1 MLTWL
6 EQFLVRYPE
15 LALFLVIAAGYWIGS
30 FKIGA
35 FSLGPVTGAL
45 FAGLV
50 VGDFAHVPVSSMTKS
65 FLFLLFLFGVGYS
78 VGPQFVQA
86 MKRDGLKPMF
96 LAVVVCLTG
105 LAAAIVVGKVLG
117 LDPGFAAGLM
127 SGALSQ
133 SAAMG
138 TATDAVNGLSL
149 SEAQRALYVSH
160 IAVADAVC
168 YIFGYAGVITFV
180 TVVAPALLGIDLRT
194 EALKLEQSL
203 GMTRTKPG
211 LASAWR
217 KFELRAY
224 RLDGQ
229 SPLVGLT
236 VAAAEARV
244 TEHRLFVHRI
254 RRGQRVLEAE
264 PGTVLEAGD
273 VIALSGPREVIVGW
287 IGSRA
292 EEVEDRELLDFAL
305 ISADVFLMNAKLA
318 GMNLQEA
325 SQFDWARGLYL
336 RSLSRGGQELPIAP
350 GLVLQRGDILRIVGP
365 EPVVENAAR
374 NIGVIIAPSNTI
386 DFVVM
391 GLAIF
396 LGGVVGVLISIPVGD
411 IKIAL
416 STSVGTLLAGL
427 LVGYLR
433 TQFPRFGR
441 IPDGAI
447 SLMTSLGLAAF
458 VGLTGIHAG
467 PIFLSALRESG
478 IGLLLGGMV
487 VTLLPQIV
495 GFCFGHFV
503 LRMNPILLLGG
514 PDGIADSHGRN
525 GGPPG
530 ALGQPCPGAGLHAGL
545 SGRQHPADHL
555 GFGHGGCLRE
565 VRNDLTSRE
574 GTADRRV
581 TLRARIRLRSL
592 EPDRDPADRRRK
604 LDTDLAAGQLQNDT
618 PAVLQLHAA
627 GAGRDR
633 TAGAECGV
641 AAFDIGWAAH
651 VERMPAKLA
660 GGGADR
666 EADAHP

>member
-6 EQFLVRYPE
+6 QQFLVRYPE

-30 FKIGA
+30 FRIGA
-35 FSLGPVTGAL
+35 FSLGPVTGSL
-45 FAGLV
+45 FAGLM
-50 VGDFAHVPVSSMTKS
+50 VGDFAQVPVSSMTKS

-86 MKRDGLKPMF
+86 MKRDGLKPML
-96 LAVVVCLTG
+96 LAVVVGFTG
-105 LAAAIVVGKVLG
+105 LAAAIVVGRVLA
-117 LDPGFAAGLM
+117 LDPGFAAGLL

-138 TATDAVNGLSL
+138 TATDAVNGLSVP
-149 SEAQRALYVSH
+149 ETQRALYVSH

-168 YIFGYAGVITFV
+168 YIFGYAGVITFI
-180 TVVAPALLGIDLRT
+180 TIIAPALLGIDLRK
-194 EALKLEQSL
+194 EALKLEQAL

-224 RLDGQ
+224 RLDAP

-244 TEHRLFVHRI
+244 PDHRLFIHRI
-254 RRGQRVLEAE
+254 RRGERILEAE
-264 PGTVLEAGD
+264 PGMTLAVGD
-273 VIALSGPREVIVGW
+273 VIALSAPRQIIVELIGP
-287 IGSRA
+287 RA
-292 EEVEDRELLDFAL
+292 EEVEDRQLLDIPL
-305 ISADVFLMNAKLA
+305 ISADVFLIDPKLA

-325 SQFDWARGLYL
+325 SQLDWARRLYL
-336 RSLSRGGQELPIAP
+336 RSWRRGDQELPVAP
-350 GLVLQRGDILRIVGP
+350 GIILERGDLLRIVGP
-365 EPVVENAAR
+365 EPVVENAAKS
-374 NIGVIIAPSNTI
+374 IGVIIAPSTSI
-386 DFVVM
+386 DFVVL

-396 LGGVVGVLISIPVGD
+396 LGGLVGVLVSFPLGGIT
-411 IKIAL
+411 IAL

-433 TQFPRFGR
+433 TRYPRFGR

-478 IGLLLGGMV
+478 ISLLLGGMV

-514 PDGIADSHGRN
+514 LT
-525 GGPPG
+525 G
-530 ALGQPCPGAGLHAGL
+530 AQTVTAAMAALQERSGSPVPVLGY
-545 SGRQHPADHL
+545 
-555 GFGHGGCLRE
+555 
-565 VRNDLTSRE
+565 
-574 GTADRRV
+574 
-581 TLRARIRLRSL
+581 
-592 EPDRDPADRRRK
+592 
-604 LDTDLAAGQLQNDT
+604 T
-618 PAVLQLHAA
+618 PAYP
-627 GAGRDR
+627 
-633 TAGAECGV
+633 V
-641 AAFDIGWAAH
+641 ANILLTTWGSVIVVVFA
-651 VERMPAKLA
+651 R
-660 GGGADR
+660 
-666 EADAHP
+666 